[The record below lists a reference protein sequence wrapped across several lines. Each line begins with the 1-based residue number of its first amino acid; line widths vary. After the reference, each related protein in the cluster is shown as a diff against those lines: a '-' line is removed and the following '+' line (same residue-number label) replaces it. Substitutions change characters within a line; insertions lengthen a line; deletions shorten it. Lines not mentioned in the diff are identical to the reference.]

1 MASPTLVTA
10 VNKSIG
16 RAAAKAGG
24 VVMAALLLCG
34 CQIAAVQSGRQLIHY
49 AAFMRPA
56 LAQTADLLE
65 RQRTIVEREVR
76 EPLQVFDAGWR
87 GDVADLAQD
96 LTVLNE
102 LALAYVPPSEAA
114 ELHAQFLQALKLQLA
129 GATALR
135 SFTETYSVSDFSP
148 VLKQVD
154 KAQKILPE
162 LFSMLSALKN

>member
-16 RAAAKAGG
+16 RAAAKAAG
-24 VVMAALLLCG
+24 VLLAALLLCG

-87 GDVADLAQD
+87 ADVADLAQD

>member
-1 MASPTLVTA
+1 MASPQLVTA

-16 RAAAKAGG
+16 LVLAKTAGL
-24 VVMAALLLCG
+24 VLAALLLSG
-34 CQIAAVQSGRQLIHY
+34 CQVAAVQSGRQLIHY

-56 LAQTADLLE
+56 LAQTTDLLQ

-76 EPLQVFDAGWR
+76 EPLLVFDSGWR
-87 GDVADLAQD
+87 ADVADLAQD

-102 LALAYVPPSEAA
+102 LALAYVPPAEAA
-114 ELHAQFLQALKLQLA
+114 ELHASFLQALKLQLA

-162 LFSMLSALKN
+162 LLSMLSALKN

>member
-16 RAAAKAGG
+16 RAAAKAAG
-24 VVMAALLLCG
+24 VLLAALLLCG

-87 GDVADLAQD
+87 ADVADLAQD

-102 LALAYVPPSEAA
+102 LALAYVPPAEAA

-162 LFSMLSALKN
+162 LFSMLSALKH

>member
-1 MASPTLVTA
+1 MAPPTLVTA
-10 VNKSIG
+10 MNKSTG
-16 RAAAKAGG
+16 RAVAKAAGG
-24 VVMAALLLCG
+24 LLAVLLLCG

-56 LAQTADLLE
+56 LAQTTDLLQ

-87 GDVADLAQD
+87 ADVTDLAQD

-102 LALAYVPPSEAA
+102 LALAYVPPAEAA
-114 ELHAQFLQALKLQLA
+114 DLHAHFLRALKLQLA

-154 KAQKILPE
+154 RAQQMLPE
-162 LFSMLSALKN
+162 LISMLSALKN

>member
-1 MASPTLVTA
+1 MAPPALVTA
-10 VNKSIG
+10 VNKSL
-16 RAAAKAGG
+16 AQAVAKAAG
-24 VVMAALLLCG
+24 VLLAALLLCG

-56 LAQTADLLE
+56 LAQTTDLLE

-87 GDVADLAQD
+87 ADVADLAQD

-102 LALAYVPPSEAA
+102 LALAYVPPAEAA
-114 ELHAQFLQALKLQLA
+114 DLHAYFLQALKLQLA

-135 SFTETYSVSDFSP
+135 SFTVSYSVSDFSP
-148 VLKQVD
+148 VLKQVE
-154 KAQKILPE
+154 KAQQILPK
-162 LFSMLSALKN
+162 LFSMLTALKN

>member
-16 RAAAKAGG
+16 QAVAKAAG
-24 VVMAALLLCG
+24 VVLAALLLCG

>member
-1 MASPTLVTA
+1 MASPTVVTA
-10 VNKSIG
+10 MNKLIG
-16 RAAAKAGG
+16 RAAAKAAG
-24 VVMAALLLCG
+24 VVLAALLLCG

-87 GDVADLAQD
+87 ADVADLARD